1 MAKSYNNNKL
11 TIISVE
17 VGLAFAA
24 GFATM
29 GVAESPRQVIMA
41 IALILGVFT
50 GSTLWWVIL
59 SGVVSLLHKRIDP
72 KGLRVVNKVSC
83 TIISAFGLMVLLSIL
98 VARP

>member
-1 MAKSYNNNKL
+1 
-11 TIISVE
+11 
-17 VGLAFAA
+17 
-24 GFATM
+24 M
-29 GVAESPRQVIMA
+29 GVAESPRQGIMA

-59 SGVVSLLHKRIDP
+59 TGVVSLLHKRIDP
-72 KGLRVVNKVSC
+72 KGLRIVNKVSG